1 MSKISEKW
9 IKNGFHYLEN
19 LFSLT
24 GMQDLFKKFKYTFP
38 LNEKIKLAV
47 AGVSEN
53 GRKKLSPLARKPVST
68 NRNAGL
74 V

>member
-1 MSKISEKW
+1 
-9 IKNGFHYLEN
+9 
-19 LFSLT
+19 
-24 GMQDLFKKFKYTFP
+24 MQDLFKKFKYTFP

-53 GRKKLSPLARKPVST
+53 GRKKLSPLARKSVST